1 MKKLMLVF
9 VSLLILASMSAV
21 QQATA
26 ETTPTIKV
34 EPEIC
39 VRAPYAVWPNY
50 VNKTFDV
57 NVTINDVDSEEKLVA
72 ADFFLTYNKTLL
84 EVVSVTEGPFFQDPR
99 WDLEGTLFKYYV
111 ETLPDGTGVVMAMD
125 LIYPSMTAGKTYDD
139 WLIFPNGSGTIAT
152 ITFRSIYQP
161 VAPQPSESC
170 DLGFSETLLCGW
182 IGGINQTEIS
192 HNVQDGKYEVIVLQ
206 LPRTPI
212 DVNIDV
218 GKIYFKGEITEFYIL
233 TSDYGM
239 AVDPTS
245 IKAYLYYNGTLFAD
259 LTDAIKPV
267 TTGLYRIA
275 YTIPSD
281 AEFGTYT
288 LLAEAEFFEAKGTNI
303 ESFQISSTLEQLEAS
318 VTEINDNI
326 ATIVIPN
333 LGQIKL
339 NLTAVDAKL
348 TEVKG
353 TVGVINSTAGTI
365 YADIRTLNATVTGLI
380 VDSKGEILA
389 NITTTLNSLTT
400 KLNSI
405 DGKIVEVKGDVA
417 TVSTT
422 LGEFEVKLDDTQSA
436 ATTTLYV
443 TSALSAIAVI
453 LAAAILI
460 LFTRKH

>member
-99 WDLEGTLFKYYV
+99 WNLEGTLFIYYV
-111 ETLPDGTGVVMAMD
+111 ETLPDGTGVVLAMD
-125 LIYPSMTAGKTYDD
+125 LIYPNMTTGNFDD

-152 ITFRSIYQP
+152 ITLRSIYQP
-161 VAPQPSESC
+161 VAPEPSESC
-170 DLGFSETLLCGW
+170 DLEFSETSLVGW
-182 IGGINQTEIS
+182 IGGSNQTKIS
-192 HNVQDGKYEVIVLQ
+192 HNVRDGKYKVIALQ

-218 GKIYFKGEITEFYIL
+218 GKIHFKGEITEFYIL

-239 AVDPTS
+239 AVDATS

-259 LTDAIKPV
+259 LTDAIEPV
-267 TTGLYRIA
+267 TTGLYKIA

-281 AEFGTYT
+281 AKFGTYT

-303 ESFQISSTLEQLEAS
+303 KSFQISSTLEQLEAS
-318 VTEINDNI
+318 ITEINDNI
-326 ATIVIPN
+326 ATVVIPN
-333 LGQIKL
+333 LGQIKV

-353 TVGVINSTAGTI
+353 TVGVINSTVGTI
-365 YADIRTLNATVTGLI
+365 YADIHTLNATVTGLI
-380 VDSKGEILA
+380 IDSKGEILV

-400 KLNSI
+400 KLDSI

-422 LGEFEVKLDDTQSA
+422 LGEFEVKLADTQSA

-460 LFTRKH
+460 LLTRKH